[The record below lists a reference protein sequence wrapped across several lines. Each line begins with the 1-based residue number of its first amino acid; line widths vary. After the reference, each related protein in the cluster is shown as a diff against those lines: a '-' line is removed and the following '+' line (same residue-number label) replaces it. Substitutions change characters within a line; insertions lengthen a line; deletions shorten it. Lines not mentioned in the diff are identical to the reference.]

1 MRWNLRLSMPTEAAL
16 VNLLAAGVTASVA
29 VAAGGLGW
37 RLIGYSGTA
46 PIELPPAASA
56 APVASPPTSFHPFG
70 RETRSDAIP
79 TTSLPIELR
88 GIIYSAS
95 ERLAAAY
102 VASPGAT
109 PSLFRVGEDV
119 GGGTILGI
127 ERSQVL
133 LRVGDRTERLSFPAA
148 SGVAGGER
156 AGRPA
161 ALNPVPTRRS
171 PGRGGTFGMP
181 AQMTQPA
188 EMTVTRVK
196 AGYLVGGNPPADL
209 RVGDVILE
217 VDGTPT
223 RDEAALDMVLGA
235 ARQASTMRFRILRDG
250 KVEQVTVNR

>member
-1 MRWNLRLSMPTEAAL
+1 MRWNLRLSMRTQTAL
-16 VNLLAAGVTASVA
+16 VNLLAAGVIASVA
-29 VAAGGLGW
+29 LAAGGLGW
-37 RLIGYSGTA
+37 RLTGLSGTPPLA
-46 PIELPPAASA
+46 LPPAASA
-56 APVASPPTSFHPFG
+56 APAAPPPIAFHPFG
-70 RETRSDAIP
+70 REARSDAIP
-79 TTSLPIELR
+79 VTSLSLELR

-95 ERLAAAY
+95 ERLAAVY
-102 VASPGAT
+102 VASPGAA
-109 PSLFRVGEDV
+109 PRLFRVGEDV

-148 SGVAGGER
+148 SGVASGER
-156 AGRPA
+156 ASEPTS
-161 ALNPVPTRRS
+161 LNLVPTRRS

-181 AQMTQPA
+181 GQMTQPA

-196 AGYLVGGNPPADL
+196 AGYLVGGNPPAGL

-223 RDEAALDMVLGA
+223 SDQATLDMVLSA